1 MAPRTTR
8 RRRRQP
14 GTAASNGVATTLLS
28 QVNELV
34 AENRSLTRENKELH
48 SILERVTQAV
58 KGVTPHPATGGRGAT
73 QGPGARATRVRRTR
87 RKITDPATL
96 ERRRA
101 ALAKARAVLADR
113 RAAKKSG

>member
-1 MAPRTTR
+1 MAQRTTR
-8 RRRRQP
+8 RRRSKRQS
-14 GTAASNGVATTLLS
+14 GATNGVATTLLS

-34 AENRSLTRENKELH
+34 AENRSLTRENKDLLA
-48 SILERVTQAV
+48 ILERVTQAV
-58 KGVTPHPATGGRGAT
+58 KGLPGRPATGGRGAT
-73 QGPGARATRVRRTR
+73 QGPGPRTRRVRRTR

-101 ALAKARAVLADR
+101 ALAKARSVLAER